1 MWFSEFEN
9 IGGVMAS
16 VPKIIHYCWFGRNP
30 LPELAQKC
38 IASWKKF
45 LPDYEIKE
53 WNESNYDV
61 RKIPYIAQAYDAKK
75 YAFVSDYARFD
86 ILYQYGG
93 VYFDTDVEVIK
104 DLRPIIEKGAFIGVE
119 KGTRPLLNA
128 GLGIASPAASEI
140 YHEILESYAKEQF
153 VKEDG
158 SLNLK
163 TVCERV
169 SEIFT
174 KYGFVEKDILQ
185 NVAETTIYPSEYFC
199 PKSPKTF
206 KLCITDN
213 TFTVHHYDGSWLQE
227 DMKQLFKEKQWISK
241 HISFLPI
248 RFILEKLCVI
258 KKILFSFL
266 HRIYLYKIFSR
277 IRINIQ
283 T

>member
-1 MWFSEFEN
+1 MIS
-9 IGGVMAS
+9 
-16 VPKIIHYCWFGRNP
+16 KIIHYCWFGGNP

-104 DLRPIIEKGAFIGVE
+104 DLRVIIEKGAFIGIE

-128 GLGIASPAASEI
+128 GLGIASPALSEI
-140 YHEILESYAKEQF
+140 YKEILDSYLLEQF
-153 VKEDG
+153 IKENG

-169 SEIFT
+169 SEIFA

-185 NVAETTIYPSEYFC
+185 NVADTAIYPSEYFC
-199 PKSPKTF
+199 PK
-206 KLCITDN
+206 DN
-213 TFTVHHYDGSWLQE
+213 RTGELLISQNTYTIHHYDGSWTIPLRKKYVKIKTTLAKIFGIKIANVILIPMQAICIIKE
-227 DMKQLFKEKQWISK
+227 IGFK
-241 HISFLPI
+241 SFL
-248 RFILEKLCVI
+248 
-258 KKILFSFL
+258 KKF
-266 HRIYLYKIFSR
+266 
-277 IRINIQ
+277 
-283 T
+283 

>member
-1 MWFSEFEN
+1 MNS
-9 IGGVMAS
+9 I
-16 VPKIIHYCWFGRNP
+16 PKIIHYCWFGGNP

-119 KGTRPLLNA
+119 KGSRFLLNA

-140 YHEILESYAKEQF
+140 YREILDSYKSEQF
-153 VKEDG
+153 AKEDG

-163 TVCERV
+163 TVVERV
-169 SEIFT
+169 SEIFA
-174 KYGFVEKDILQ
+174 KNGFFESDNMQ
-185 NVAETTIYPSEYFC
+185 YVADTFIYPSEYFC
-199 PKSPKTF
+199 PKDNRTGELS
-206 KLCITDN
+206 ITSN
-213 TFTVHHYDGSWLQE
+213 TYTIHHYDGSWTISLRKKYVKIKISLSKIFGIKIASIILIPMQVVCIIKE
-227 DMKQLFKEKQWISK
+227 VGFK
-241 HISFLPI
+241 SFL
-248 RFILEKLCVI
+248 
-258 KKILFSFL
+258 KKI
-266 HRIYLYKIFSR
+266 
-277 IRINIQ
+277 
-283 T
+283 